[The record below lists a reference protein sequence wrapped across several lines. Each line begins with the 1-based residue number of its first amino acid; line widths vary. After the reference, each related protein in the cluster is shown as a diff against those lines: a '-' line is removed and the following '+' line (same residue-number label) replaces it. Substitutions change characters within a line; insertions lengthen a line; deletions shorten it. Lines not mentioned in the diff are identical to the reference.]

1 MKQHKFEHV
10 DIVAALEA
18 AMKSNTIYYQSD
30 FEIDKKIFQRSAES
44 DKARDKALLWMS
56 RPSGTHCLKEAEV
69 FLAGTSAFN
78 TWKFH
83 AEQTK
88 DPILAYAVKITGVED
103 GKIMGNLYELDYPEH
118 SLHVKQTALQTETA
132 DVAFKDGST
141 VQCNWEDYYHGRAD
155 IDYKQVA
162 SVTFQPKNPQMLSFL
177 LEQEAQLHET
187 MPKGDLNKHMAGL
200 RKKSVMEQLSM
211 KKKSI
216 VPQKVASKKTT
227 QRAVEL

>member
-10 DIVAALEA
+10 DIVNALET

-30 FEIDKKIFQRSAES
+30 FEIDKKIFQRSADS
-44 DKARDKALLWMS
+44 DKAGDKALLWMS

-69 FLAGTSAFN
+69 FLVGTSAFN

-88 DPILAYAVKITGVED
+88 DPILAYAVKITGIEN

-118 SLHVKQTALQTETA
+118 SLHAIQTALQTETA
-132 DVAFKDGST
+132 DVAFKNGST

-155 IDYKQVA
+155 IDYKQIA
-162 SVTFQPKNPQMLSFL
+162 AVTFQPKDPQMLTSL
-177 LEQEAQLHET
+177 LAQEAQLHEK
-187 MPKGDLNKHMAGL
+187 MPKGDLDKHLAGL
-200 RKKSVMEQLSM
+200 TKKSVMEQLSL
-211 KKKSI
+211 KKRSI
-216 VPQKVASKKTT
+216 VPKKVASKTN